1 MISYGERRLE
11 YQDIQGLVQH
21 DYVELPSATFVLCQ
35 VTDPER
41 ARNWLAGVVDQI
53 ERVSAPD
60 LDQPKRT
67 SAVQVA
73 FTSHGLHALGV
84 STEVLNQFPREFR
97 EGMATLQRERLLGD
111 RGESRA
117 ANWEWG
123 AEHDLTKAD
132 DHPRS
137 DPRLHMMVLVYAH
150 DAHMLLDRVERLL
163 PHGID
168 QGLRELKRLDT
179 VFLAGP
185 EREADGGLVGP
196 KEHFGFRDG
205 IGQPHVAG
213 MPPRD
218 SDVTPVDENTIA
230 PGEVLLGYPNSYGEI
245 PEGPTDAHGLGFGR
259 NGTFLVFRQL
269 RQDVKQFWNYV
280 AACSDSQADAAITLA
295 AKMVGRWPD
304 GTPLVVSPDHP
315 NPEVRTHNRFLYA
328 SDRDHPDPYGMRCPI
343 GAHIR
348 RTNPRD
354 SLGDD
359 SAQALELA
367 NQHRIIRRSRAYGP
381 PLVEN
386 MDPKSMMCAV
396 DNGAER
402 GLHFLCLNA
411 AIDRQFEFVQSLWAN
426 NPKFGNLYDDPDP
439 LIGVQDGHT
448 GQFTVQGE
456 PIRCRYANMHRFVQ
470 VRGGAYFF
478 LPGIEAIRTLARNS
492 TTALSHRNP
501 QDISSCPEAQ

>member
-1 MISYGERRLE
+1 MISYGEHRLD

-21 DYVELPSATFVLCQ
+21 DYVDLPSATFILCQ
-35 VTDPER
+35 VMHSER
-41 ARNWLAGVVDQI
+41 ARTWLAGVVDQI
-53 ERVSAPD
+53 ERVSVAGG
-60 LDQPKRT
+60 DQPRRM
-67 SAVQVA
+67 SVVHVA
-73 FTSHGLHALGV
+73 FTCHGLQALGV
-84 STEVLNQFPREFR
+84 AVEVLNQFPREFR

-117 ANWEWG
+117 INWEWG
-123 AEHDLTKAD
+123 AERDVTRVD
-132 DHPRS
+132 DHPRP
-137 DPRLHMMVLVYAH
+137 DPRVHLILLVYAH
-150 DAHMLLDRVERLL
+150 DAHMLRDRVEQLF
-163 PHGID
+163 PPGTD
-168 QGLRELKRLDT
+168 QGIHELKRLDT

-185 EREADGGLVGP
+185 EREADGQLVGP

-205 IGQPHVAG
+205 ISQPDIAG
-213 MPPRD
+213 MPPHD
-218 SDVTPVDENTIA
+218 PNVSSVEENTIA
-230 PGEVLLGYPNSYGEI
+230 PGEVLLGYPNSYGEM
-245 PEGPTDAHGLGFGR
+245 PEGPTDARGLGFGR

-269 RQDVKQFWNYV
+269 RQDVKRFWDYV
-280 AACSDSQADAAITLA
+280 AACSDGEADAAIALA

-315 NPEVRTHNRFLYA
+315 ESEARTHNRFLYA
-328 SDRDHPDPYGMRCPI
+328 SDRAHPDPDGMRCPI

-354 SLGDD
+354 SLGDN
-359 SAQALELA
+359 SVQALELA

-386 MDPKSMMCAV
+386 MDPKRMMRAV
-396 DNGAER
+396 DNGEER

-426 NPKFGNLYDDPDP
+426 NPKFGDLYDDPDP
-439 LIGVQDGHT
+439 LIGVQDGQT
-448 GQFTVQGE
+448 GQFTVQAD
-456 PIRCRYANMHRFVQ
+456 PIRCRYGNMQRFVQ

-492 TTALSHRNP
+492 TTA
-501 QDISSCPEAQ
+501 

>member
-1 MISYGERRLE
+1 MIPYGERRLE
-11 YQDIQGLVQH
+11 YHDIQGLVQH
-21 DYVELPSATFVLCQ
+21 DYVELPSAIFVLCQ

-41 ARNWLAGVVDQI
+41 VRTWLAGVVDQI
-53 ERVSAPD
+53 ERVSALD
-60 LDQPKRT
+60 LDHSRRT
-67 SAVQVA
+67 SAVHVA
-73 FTSHGLHALGV
+73 FTSHGLRALGV
-84 STEVLNQFPREFR
+84 AAEVLNQFPREFR

-111 RGESRA
+111 RGESCA
-117 ANWEWG
+117 VNWEWG
-123 AEHDLTKAD
+123 AERDSTWAD
-132 DHPRS
+132 DHPQPDS
-137 DPRLHMMVLVYAH
+137 RLHMMVLVYAH
-150 DAHMLLDRVERLL
+150 DAHVLHDRVEQLF
-163 PHGID
+163 PSGTD
-168 QGLRELKRLDT
+168 QGIRELTRLNT
-179 VFLAGP
+179 VFLSGP
-185 EREADGGLVGP
+185 EREADGQLVGP

-218 SDVTPVDENTIA
+218 PNVTPADENTIA
-230 PGEVLLGYPNSYGEI
+230 PGEVLLGYPNSYGEM

-269 RQDVKQFWNYV
+269 RQDVKQFWDYV
-280 AACSDSQADAAITLA
+280 AACSDSQADAAIKLA

-315 NPEVRTHNRFLYA
+315 KPEARTHDQFLYA
-328 SDRDHPDPYGMRCPI
+328 SDREHPDPHGMRCPI

-381 PLVEN
+381 PLVED
-386 MDPKSMMCAV
+386 MDPKSMMRAV
-396 DNGAER
+396 DNGVER

-426 NPKFGNLYDDPDP
+426 NPKFGNLYEDPDP
-439 LIGVQDGHT
+439 LIGVQDGQT

-456 PIRCRYANMHRFVQ
+456 PIRCRYAYMHRFVQ

-478 LPGIEAIRTLARNS
+478 LPGIEAIRTLTRNS
-492 TTALSHRNP
+492 TTAVSR
-501 QDISSCPEAQ
+501 

>member
-1 MISYGERRLE
+1 MIPYNEPRLE
-11 YQDIQGLVQH
+11 YHDIQGLVQH
-21 DYVELPSATFVLCQ
+21 DYVELPSAIFVLCQ

-41 ARNWLAGVVDQI
+41 ARAWLAGLVEQI
-53 ERVSAPD
+53 EQVSRLD
-60 LDQPKRT
+60 LDHPRRT
-67 SAVQVA
+67 SAVHVA
-73 FTSHGLHALGV
+73 FTSHGLSALGLAA
-84 STEVLNQFPREFR
+84 EVLNQFPREFR

-117 ANWEWG
+117 VNWEWG
-123 AEHDLTKAD
+123 AERDSTWAD
-132 DHPRS
+132 DHPRP
-137 DPRLHMMVLVYAH
+137 DPRLHVMLMVYSQ
-150 DAHMLLDRVERLL
+150 DADMLRDRIETLL
-163 PHGID
+163 PRGTD

-185 EREADGGLVGP
+185 EREADGRSAGP

-218 SDVTPVDENTIA
+218 LNVTPAEGNTIA
-230 PGEVLLGYPNSYGEI
+230 PGEVLLGYANSYGEM
-245 PEGPTDAHGLGFGR
+245 PEGPTDVHGRGFGR

-269 RQDVKQFWNYV
+269 RQDVKQFWDYV
-280 AACSDSQADAAITLA
+280 AACSNSEADAAVKLA

-315 NPEVRTHNRFLYA
+315 DPEARTHDRFLYS
-328 SDRDHPDPYGMRCPI
+328 SDRDHPDPNDMRCPL

-359 SAQALELA
+359 PAQALGLA

-386 MDPKSMMCAV
+386 MDPKSMMRAV
-396 DNGAER
+396 DDGAER

-426 NPKFGNLYDDPDP
+426 NPKFGNLHEDPDP
-439 LIGVQDGHT
+439 LIGVQDDRT

-456 PIRCRYANMHRFVQ
+456 PIRCRYAGMHRFVQ

-478 LPGIEAIRTLARNS
+478 LPGIEAIRMLARNS
-492 TTALSHRNP
+492 TTALSR
-501 QDISSCPEAQ
+501 

>member
-1 MISYGERRLE
+1 MIPYNGVRLE

-21 DYVELPSATFVLCQ
+21 DYVELPSAIFILCQ
-35 VTDPER
+35 VTDPDR
-41 ARNWLAGVVDQI
+41 ARAWLGGLVDQI
-53 ERVSAPD
+53 ERVSISD
-60 LDQPKRT
+60 LDHPRRT
-67 SAVQVA
+67 SAVHVA
-73 FTSHGLHALGV
+73 FTSQGLSALGV
-84 STEVLNQFPREFR
+84 AAELLNQFPRAFR

-117 ANWEWG
+117 ANWDWG
-123 AEHDLTKAD
+123 AEHDSTWAD
-132 DHPRS
+132 DHPRP
-137 DPRLHMMVLVYAH
+137 DPKLHVMLMVYAQ
-150 DAHMLLDRVERLL
+150 DSIMLRDRVEALL
-163 PHGID
+163 PRGTD

-179 VFLAGP
+179 EFLAGP
-185 EREADGGLVGP
+185 EREADGRSVGP

-213 MPPRD
+213 MPARD
-218 SDVTPVDENTIA
+218 PNVTPSEGNTIA
-230 PGEVLLGYPNSYGEI
+230 PGEVLLGYANSYGEM
-245 PEGPTDAHGLGFGR
+245 PEGPTDAQGLGFGR
-259 NGTFLVFRQL
+259 NGTFLVFRQM

-280 AACSDSQADAAITLA
+280 AACSGSDADAAIKLA

-304 GTPLVVSPDHP
+304 GTPLVLSPDHP
-315 NPEVRTHNRFLYA
+315 DPAARTHDRFLYA

-359 SAQALELA
+359 PAQALELV
-367 NQHRIIRRSRAYGP
+367 NQHRIIRRSRPYGA

-386 MDPKSMMCAV
+386 MDPKRMMCTD

-411 AIDRQFEFVQSLWAN
+411 TIDRQFEFVQSLWAN
-426 NPKFGNLYDDPDP
+426 NPKFGNLYEDPDP
-439 LIGVQDGHT
+439 LIGVQDGRT

-456 PIRCRYANMHRFVQ
+456 PIRCRYADMHRFVQ

-478 LPGIEAIRTLARNS
+478 LPGIEAIRRLARNS
-492 TTALSHRNP
+492 TTEPALG
-501 QDISSCPEAQ
+501 

>member
-1 MISYGERRLE
+1 MIPYGERRLE
-11 YQDIQGLVQH
+11 YHDIQGLVQH
-21 DYVELPSATFVLCQ
+21 DYVELPSAIFVLCQ

-41 ARNWLAGVVDQI
+41 AHAWLAGLVEQI
-53 ERVSAPD
+53 ERVSRLA
-60 LDQPKRT
+60 LDHPRRT
-67 SAVQVA
+67 SAVHVA
-73 FTSHGLHALGV
+73 FTSHGLSALGV
-84 STEVLNQFPREFR
+84 AAEVLNQFPREFR

-117 ANWEWG
+117 VNWEWG
-123 AEHDLTKAD
+123 AERDSTRAD
-132 DHPRS
+132 DHPRP
-137 DPRLHMMVLVYAH
+137 DPRLHVMLMVYAH
-150 DAHMLLDRVERLL
+150 DADMLRDRIETLL
-163 PHGID
+163 PRGTD
-168 QGLRELKRLDT
+168 QGLRELKRFDT

-185 EREADGGLVGP
+185 EREADGRLVGP

-213 MPPRD
+213 MPP
-218 SDVTPVDENTIA
+218 SDPNVNPAEGNTIA
-230 PGEVLLGYPNSYGEI
+230 PGEVLLGYANSYGEM
-245 PEGPTDAHGLGFGR
+245 PEGPTDVHGLGFGR

-269 RQDVKQFWNYV
+269 RQDVKQFWDYV
-280 AACSDSQADAAITLA
+280 AACSDSEADAAIKLA

-304 GTPLVVSPDHP
+304 GTPLVVSPNHS
-315 NPEVRTHNRFLYA
+315 NPEARTHNQFLYA
-328 SDRDHPDPYGMRCPI
+328 SDRDHPDPYGTRCPI

-359 SAQALELA
+359 PAQALELA

-386 MDPKSMMCAV
+386 MDPKSMMGAV

-426 NPKFGNLYDDPDP
+426 NPKFGNLYEDPDP
-439 LIGVQDGHT
+439 LIGVQDGRT
-448 GQFTVQGE
+448 GQFTVQGQ
-456 PIRCRYANMHRFVQ
+456 PIRCRYSNMQRFVQ

-492 TTALSHRNP
+492 TTALSR
-501 QDISSCPEAQ
+501 

>member
-1 MISYGERRLE
+1 MIPSNEPRLE
-11 YQDIQGLVQH
+11 YDDIQGLVQH
-21 DYVELPSATFVLCQ
+21 DYAELPSAIFVLFQ
-35 VTDPER
+35 VTDPDR
-41 ARNWLAGVVDQI
+41 ARTWLAGLVEQI
-53 ERVSAPD
+53 ERVSRLG
-60 LDQPKRT
+60 LDHPRRT
-67 SAVQVA
+67 SAVHVA
-73 FTSHGLHALGV
+73 FTSHGLRALGLA
-84 STEVLNQFPREFR
+84 TEILNQFPREFR

-123 AEHDLTKAD
+123 AERESTGAD
-132 DHPRS
+132 DHPRP
-137 DPRLHMMVLVYAH
+137 DRKLHVMLMLYAQ
-150 DAHMLLDRVERLL
+150 DADMLRDRIEMLLPR
-163 PHGID
+163 GTD

-179 VFLAGP
+179 VYLAGP
-185 EREADGGLVGP
+185 EREADGRSVGP

-218 SDVTPVDENTIA
+218 PNVTPAEGNTIA
-230 PGEVLLGYPNSYGEI
+230 PGEVLLGYANSYGEM
-245 PEGPTDAHGLGFGR
+245 PEGPTDAKGLGFGR

-269 RQDVKQFWNYV
+269 RQDVKLFWDYV
-280 AACSDSQADAAITLA
+280 AACANSESDAAIKLA

-315 NPEVRTHNRFLYA
+315 DPEARTHDQFLYA
-328 SDRDHPDPYGMRCPI
+328 SDRDHSDPYGIRCPI

-354 SLGDD
+354 SLGEDP
-359 SAQALELA
+359 AQALGLA

-386 MDPKSMMCAV
+386 MDPKGMMRAV

-426 NPKFGNLYDDPDP
+426 NPKFGNLYEDPDP
-439 LIGVQDGHT
+439 LIGVQDGQT
-448 GQFTVQGE
+448 GQFIVQGE
-456 PIRCRYANMHRFVQ
+456 PIRCRYAGMHRFVQ

-478 LPGIEAIRTLARNS
+478 LPGIEAIRTLAR
-492 TTALSHRNP
+492 TR
-501 QDISSCPEAQ
+501 

>member
-1 MISYGERRLE
+1 MISYGDRRLE
-11 YQDIQGLVQH
+11 YQDIQGLVLH
-21 DYVELPSATFVLCQ
+21 DYVELPSAVFLLCQ

-41 ARNWLAGVVDQI
+41 ARRWLAGVVEQI
-53 ERVSAPD
+53 ARVGEAA
-60 LDQPKRT
+60 LDHHTRA
-67 SAVQVA
+67 SAVHVA
-73 FTSHGLHALGV
+73 FTCHGLRALGV
-84 STEVLNQFPREFR
+84 AEEVLNQFPREFR

-123 AEHDLTKAD
+123 AERDSTWTD
-132 DHPRS
+132 DHPRP
-137 DPRLHMMVLVYAH
+137 DPRLHVMLLVYAQ
-150 DAHMLLDRVERLL
+150 DAHTLRDQIEGLL
-163 PHGID
+163 PPGTD
-168 QGLRELKRLDT
+168 QGIQELKRLDT

-185 EREADGGLVGP
+185 EREADGQLVGP

-213 MPPRD
+213 MPAGNPNMPL
-218 SDVTPVDENTIA
+218 VAENTIA
-230 PGEVLLGYPNSYGEI
+230 PGEVLLGYPNSYGEM
-245 PEGPTDAHGLGFGR
+245 PEGPTDTQGLGFGR

-269 RQDVKQFWNYV
+269 RQDVKQFWDYV
-280 AACSDSQADAAITLA
+280 AACSDGEADAAIKLA

-315 NPEVRTHNRFLYA
+315 EPEARTHNRFLYA

-354 SLGDD
+354 SLGEDP
-359 SAQALELA
+359 AQALELA

-381 PLVEN
+381 PLAEN
-386 MDPKSMMCAV
+386 MDPQSMMRAV

-439 LIGVQDGHT
+439 LIGVQDGQT
-448 GQFTVQGE
+448 GQFTVQGL
-456 PIRCRYANMHRFVQ
+456 PIRCRYANLHRFVQ

-478 LPGIEAIRTLARNS
+478 LPGIKAIRTLARNS
-492 TTALSHRNP
+492 TTP
-501 QDISSCPEAQ
+501 